1 MTLYPPAGVCGVLQ
15 LEVCWESDLKIKV
28 GDDTIPVHRSVLIGG
43 RSRFLSDLFGPD
55 LASSDGPVVI
65 QPPHPEL
72 FLRALHCITTRARPE
87 LTDAEFVGFVRT
99 SAFLQSDELD
109 ERLCEASLSS
119 WKSLTRLHDFRNP
132 CVPARFLERML
143 LMARE
148 HNVMTVPDCLEV
160 LAMWCKDDID
170 GGDAVLEKLI
180 KISDMEASELKRL
193 QHINARFV
201 ELLSSTQVYQI
212 MGKACF
218 L

>member
-1 MTLYPPAGVCGVLQ
+1 MTLYPPPLLCGVLQ

-28 GDDTIPVHRSVLIGG
+28 GDEIVPVHRSVLVGG
-43 RSRFLSDLFGPD
+43 RSRFLADMFGPD
-55 LASSDGPVVI
+55 LAASEGVVAVH
-65 QPPHPEL
+65 PPHPEL

-87 LTDAEFVGFVRT
+87 LTESEFVGFVRT
-99 SAFLQSDELD
+99 AAFLQSDELD
-109 ERLCEASLSS
+109 ERLCEACLSH
-119 WKSLTRLHDFRNP
+119 WKVLTRLHDFRNP

-143 LMARE
+143 LLARE

-160 LAMWCKDDID
+160 LAMWCKDDIG
-170 GGDAVLEKLI
+170 GGDTVLEKLI
-180 KISDMEASELKRL
+180 KISEMEASELKRL
-193 QHINARFV
+193 QHINPRFV